1 MTFRR
6 TILIV
11 LLIVLSMLLIYN
23 SYIAPLFVRSYS
35 QMGWGMGMHGG
46 MRTYYSVSSLID
58 YRIILL
64 FAIVIASI
72 FLYDVFA
79 VVNTARKC
87 KHCGNI
93 IDNDRWK
100 ICPICGSDIN
110 QRRGD
115 S

>member
-35 QMGWGMGMHGG
+35 QMGMGMHGG
-46 MRTYYSVSSLID
+46 MRTYYNVNSFID
-58 YRIILL
+58 FRIILL

-72 FLYDVFA
+72 FLYDILSPSGIA
-79 VVNTARKC
+79 NRC
-87 KHCGNI
+87 NHCGHSL
-93 IDNDRWK
+93 DNDRWN
-100 ICPICGSDIN
+100 ICPQCGSGIN
-110 QRRGD
+110 KRKGER
-115 S
+115 

>member
-35 QMGWGMGMHGG
+35 QMGMGMHGG

-58 YRIILL
+58 FRIILL
-64 FAIVIASI
+64 FAIIIASI
-72 FLYDVFA
+72 FLYDMLTPA
-79 VVNTARKC
+79 SPEKTC
-87 KHCGNI
+87 KRCGKI
-93 IDNDRWK
+93 IDSNKWS
-100 ICPICGSDIN
+100 ICPMCGSDIK